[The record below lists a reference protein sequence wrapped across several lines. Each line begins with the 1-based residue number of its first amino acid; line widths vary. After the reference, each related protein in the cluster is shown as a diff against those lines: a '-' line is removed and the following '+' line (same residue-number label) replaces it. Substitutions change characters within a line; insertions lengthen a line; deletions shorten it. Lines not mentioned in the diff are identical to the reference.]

1 MSGAS
6 KSQACKALSI
16 CQRTYQRWVGS
27 PEKKEDGRLNP
38 SHEPKN
44 KLAVV
49 ERQKIIAITTSAEHC
64 DLPVNQIVPKLADED
79 NYIASEST
87 FYRVLKEE
95 NLSEHRGKSKPK
107 TRKKPKKLVATRPNM
122 VWSWDITYLPSL
134 IKGNFYYLYLIM
146 DIFSRKI
153 VGYEVY
159 NEESAENAAIVANN
173 AYTQEQIE
181 PGQVT
186 LHSDNGSPM
195 KGATMLCTL
204 QKLGVEASFSRPSVS
219 NDNPY
224 SESLFKTLK
233 YCPIYPSQPFNDLND
248 AKSWV
253 DSFVQW
259 YNNQHKHS
267 AIKFVTPS
275 ERHNNLD
282 KEILLKRERVYLA
295 ARKANPSRWSGN
307 VRNWSYIEDVSLNP
321 GKALK
326 KAS

>member
-6 KSQACKALSI
+6 KGKACKALSI

-27 PEKKEDGRLNP
+27 PEKTEDGRLNP

-44 KLAVV
+44 KLTVV
-49 ERQKIIAITTSAEHC
+49 ERQKIIATVTSPEHR

-79 NYIASEST
+79 NYIGSEST
-87 FYRVLKEE
+87 CYRVLKKA

-107 TRKKPKKLVATRPNM
+107 TRKKPKNLVATKPNV

-159 NEESAENAAIVANN
+159 NEESAENAATVANN
-173 AYTQEQIE
+173 AYVQEKIE
-181 PGQVT
+181 SGQVT

-204 QKLGVEASFSRPSVS
+204 QKLGIEASFSRPSVS
-219 NDNPY
+219 SP
-224 SESLFKTLK
+224 
-233 YCPIYPSQPFNDLND
+233 
-248 AKSWV
+248 W
-253 DSFVQW
+253 
-259 YNNQHKHS
+259 
-267 AIKFVTPS
+267 
-275 ERHNNLD
+275 
-282 KEILLKRERVYLA
+282 REM
-295 ARKANPSRWSGN
+295 
-307 VRNWSYIEDVSLNP
+307 I
-321 GKALK
+321 
-326 KAS
+326 